1 MKFEMGTWCRGQ
13 SRCGDGTGNGLT
25 FFFSVAKQV
34 EESVGE
40 GGKRLSACQF
50 EPPRPVCLW
59 GSAQRRGGR
68 WGPARQGRLRA
79 PSAPRSLHLSHC
91 LLLPFKWFRTQLQP
105 ACRGYVNVG
114 KQPSQSQVGP
124 ASRCLTQL
132 NGGGL
137 FDHAAAMTLARP
149 VPAQIFFVG
158 ILLI

>member
-1 MKFEMGTWCRGQ
+1 MGMAPATASLSSFPLQ
-13 SRCGDGTGNGLT
+13 SKWRSRLGREGNGSRPVSLNRPGL
-25 FFFSVAKQV
+25 FVCGGAR
-34 EESVGE
+34 SVGE
-40 GGKRLSACQF
+40 EGG
-50 EPPRPVCLW
+50 
-59 GSAQRRGGR
+59 
-68 WGPARQGRLRA
+68 ARASGQAART
-79 PSAPRSLHLSHC
+79 HLSHC